1 VVPGT
6 PAPTVASLL
15 AGAWAADPGTTLRL
29 AADLRGVNGSGKSD
43 REGFYAAALWLHARH
58 PRTLACNAA
67 AVATFGYLKDLPELL
82 DRIGHGGESTR

>member
-6 PAPTVASLL
+6 PEPTVASLL

-29 AADLRGVNGSGKSD
+29 AADLRGVHGSGKSD
-43 REGFYAAALWLHARH
+43 REGFYAAALWL
-58 PRTLACNAA
+58 LACNAA

-82 DRIGHGGESTR
+82 DRIVHGGESTR